1 MKISRLTL
9 GALAL
14 TLAACGG
21 SSNSGGDSQPP
32 AGQQPTPVTVAGK
45 VTGFGS
51 IYVNGIRFETNSA
64 TYDLDDTAGSS
75 DSDVSV
81 GMYVV
86 VTGSLNADGVSG
98 TADSVYYDDDVEGPV
113 AGLMTDPDDETVKT
127 FSVLGVNV
135 RIDSKTKF
143 ESDDGTPF
151 GFDTIM
157 DGDVV
162 EVSGAYVGDLLHATY
177 VELQDDLDDDY
188 EVRGTVSDFNGTD
201 MFTLT
206 LVNGATLNVTLAVGA
221 EIPAGGIVDGQYV
234 EVEGTIPDPVGFPND
249 MLALEVELEDDDY
262 FDDDDNEVEI
272 RGPLSYNEDDGS
284 WSINGT
290 LIVFSAATEF
300 DPESLADAIED
311 RSANGLVVEVEGRY
325 VDGALR
331 ADEVE
336 LDEDDLEFEAY
347 ASSIDASGAKNGTIV
362 LSFGGATGTLPVII
376 TENTYFMDDDAVTPF
391 DLRTLPVN
399 TKVEID
405 ARRNSVGDIVA
416 SSLEIEDD
424 DLGVAIEG
432 PLDAADETS
441 VSVLGIGFAI
451 GVNTEVEGAPFDGGY
466 AEIEDENEDGT
477 AESVEYDD

>member
-1 MKISRLTL
+1 MKLTNYL
-9 GALAL
+9 VGSLAL
-14 TLAACGG
+14 VLAACGG
-21 SSNSGGDSQPP
+21 SSGDGNNGDNS
-32 AGQQPTPVTVAGK
+32 QQSTPITVAGK

-51 IYVNGIRFETNSA
+51 IFVNGIRFETNSA
-64 TYDLDDTAGSS
+64 TYELDDATGSS
-75 DSDVSV
+75 DSDISV

-98 TADSVYYDDDVEGPV
+98 TADSVYYDDEVEGPV
-113 AGLMTDPDDETVKT
+113 AGLATDPDDETVKT
-127 FSVLGVNV
+127 FAVLGVNV

-157 DGDVV
+157 NGDVV
-162 EVSGAYVGDLLHATY
+162 EVSGAFVGDLLHATY
-177 VELQDDLDDDY
+177 VELQDDLDEDY

-201 MFTLT
+201 MFTLI
-206 LVNGATLNVTLAVGA
+206 LDNGATLNITLAVGA
-221 EIPAGGIVDGQYV
+221 EIPDGGIVNGQYV

-272 RGPLSYNEDDGS
+272 RGPLSYNEDDAS

-290 LIVFSAATEF
+290 LIVFTDSTEF

-311 RSANGLVVEVEGRY
+311 RSAQGRVVEVEGRY

-336 LDEDDLEFEAY
+336 LEEDDLEFEAY
-347 ASSIDASGAKNGTIV
+347 ASIIDATGAKSGTIT

-376 TENTYFMDDDAVTPF
+376 NEETFFMNDSAVTPF
-391 DLRTLPVN
+391 DLRTLPGD

-416 SSLEIEDD
+416 TSLEIEDD

-451 GVNTEVEGAPFDGGY
+451 GVNTEVEGVPFDGGY

-477 AESVEYDD
+477 AESVEFDD

>member
-1 MKISRLTL
+1 
-9 GALAL
+9 
-14 TLAACGG
+14 
-21 SSNSGGDSQPP
+21 
-32 AGQQPTPVTVAGK
+32 
-45 VTGFGS
+45 
-51 IYVNGIRFETNSA
+51 
-64 TYDLDDTAGSS
+64 
-75 DSDVSV
+75 
-81 GMYVV
+81 
-86 VTGSLNADGVSG
+86 
-98 TADSVYYDDDVEGPV
+98 
-113 AGLMTDPDDETVKT
+113 
-127 FSVLGVNV
+127 
-135 RIDSKTKF
+135 
-143 ESDDGTPF
+143 
-151 GFDTIM
+151 M